1 VDPLRGLKDRL
12 DAALSLAHDRFCTE
26 TVDAEAR
33 MLSPR
38 VRGANTRL
46 ICIGQAAQVPLSTR
60 EASESNQL
68 R

>member
-1 VDPLRGLKDRL
+1 MDPLRGLKDRL

-46 ICIGQAAQVPLSTR
+46 ICIGQAAQVPL
-60 EASESNQL
+60 
-68 R
+68 